1 MNRNLVALSLTL
13 LLASLSSLAHAT
25 LTEIVGTD
33 KPLNLGP
40 SLEYFID
47 TEKTW
52 SDKDV
57 LSGLAY
63 TKFQS
68 HEKAILS
75 VGYQPN
81 PIWIKLKLYNKTSI
95 TDRWVLD
102 VNYAPLDNV
111 TLYSAQSDGHYKI
124 HQQGDHH
131 PYENRDYASNTFPF
145 KIHLPSYS
153 TKTLYIKVENL
164 SSIRIPI
171 SLSTE
176 EVYLKHQQDI
186 KLIYGLLF
194 GLMVALI
201 LFNAFLFVSTRDLGY
216 FFYVAYAIFFVAYQ
230 SSRFGL
236 LTQYIWLDNTWLS
249 DRSLAFTLY
258 GVILFSALLTQHF
271 LHTKEFT
278 PTLHKLL
285 YIPIVYSIVATP
297 LSLIIPNYYYVI
309 QTAGISVSLFFI
321 FILFISLTNLIKGNR
336 FARFYFP
343 AWLCLIIGV
352 VIDAASSFG
361 VIGSNL
367 FTSHISLFAGGLE
380 ALLLSIAL
388 GDRINILQAEKDQVQ
403 QEAQK
408 TLKQS
413 YDNLKRSNQ
422 IKDEF
427 LATVSHELK
436 TPVNGVIGNLELLKT
451 TTLNNSQKDFLG
463 NATDSAAK
471 LALMVD
477 EILGFSEL
485 ETGSIKLKHEPFEF
499 NDLIHGIQKTFV
511 DLCNNKDLEFLVHL
525 DAQVPG
531 YFIGDVEKLLHLLSL
546 VLDNAVK
553 FTEKGKVELKID
565 RLNQCSELKN
575 LIKFSVIDTGSGI
588 PEDLQSKIFQSFYQ
602 TDASLSRKHG
612 GLGIG
617 LATCK
622 QLAKL
627 FHGDITV
634 SSKPGAGSRFEITVE
649 LEGISQA
656 EIKKR
661 KQAIAKNTVQ
671 EETNSSDEPSTN
683 LPVLRDNKIETE
695 SIDILIVEDNPV
707 NQRLLVNMCRKLGYK
722 PHTANDGHEA
732 IHSFLVEKVDIIL
745 MDCQM
750 PVMDGLEATKQI
762 RHMEKGY
769 EIPIIAVT
777 ANTTDEDRRKCA
789 EAGMNDFIAKPIK
802 MTTIKAAIERALLTP
817 KSLYHDPEAAMHLV
831 NPASVRFE

>member
-1 MNRNLVALSLTL
+1 MNRNFLVFFLTL
-13 LLASLSSLAHAT
+13 VLSSITHAK
-25 LTEIVGTD
+25 LTEIDITD
-33 KPLNLGP
+33 KTINLGQ

-47 TEKTW
+47 ADNKW
-52 SDKDV
+52 SDGDV
-57 LSGLAY
+57 LSGLAFEQF
-63 TKFQS
+63 KP

-75 VGYQPN
+75 VGYQDH
-81 PIWIKLKLYNKTSI
+81 PIWIKLKLHNKTTEMNSWI
-95 TDRWVLD
+95 LGI
-102 VNYAPLDNV
+102 NYAPLDKV
-111 TLYSAQSDGHYKI
+111 TLFSAQPDGHYKT
-124 HQQGDHH
+124 HEQGDHR
-131 PYENRDYASNTFPF
+131 PYKNRDYDSNSFPF
-145 KIHLPSYS
+145 SIQLPTFS
-153 TKTLYIKVENL
+153 TKTFYLKVENK

-171 SLSTE
+171 SLATE
-176 EVYLKHQQDI
+176 EVYLKHQQDL

-201 LFNAFLFVSTRDLGY
+201 LFNAFLFISTRELGY
-216 FFYVAYAIFFVAYQ
+216 FFYVAYAVYFIAYQ

-236 LTQYIWLDNTWLS
+236 LTQYVWLDNIWLS
-249 DRSLAFTLY
+249 DRSLPFTLF

-285 YIPIVYSIVATP
+285 YIPIVYSIIATP
-297 LSLIIPNYYYVI
+297 LSLVIPNYYYVV
-309 QTAGISVSLFFI
+309 QTAGISVSLFFA
-321 FILFISLTNLIKGNR
+321 FILVVSLVNLVKGNR

-352 VIDAASSFG
+352 VIDAAASFG
-361 VIGSNL
+361 LIESSL
-367 FTSHISLFAGGLE
+367 LSSHISLFAGGLE

-388 GDRINILQAEKDQVQ
+388 GDRINILQAEKEQVQ

-408 TLKQS
+408 ALMQS
-413 YDNLKRSNQ
+413 HDNLKRSNQ

-436 TPVNGVIGNLELLKT
+436 TPVNGVIGNLELLKST
-451 TTLNNSQKDFLG
+451 MLDKSQVGYLG

-485 ETGSIKLKHEPFEF
+485 ETGTIKLRNEPFEF
-499 NDLIHGIQKTFV
+499 NELIHGIQKTFV
-511 DLCNNKDLEFLVHL
+511 ELCNSKDLEFIVHL
-525 DAQVPG
+525 DAQIPN
-531 YFIGDVEKLLHLLSL
+531 YFTGDVEKLLHLLSL

-553 FTEKGKVELKID
+553 FTDKGKVELRID
-565 RLNQCSELKN
+565 RLNQCNELKN

-588 PEDLQSKIFQSFYQ
+588 PENLQSKIFQSFYQ
-602 TDASLSRKHG
+602 TDGSASRKHG

-656 EIKKR
+656 EIKQR
-661 KQAIAKNTVQ
+661 KQALAQ
-671 EETNSSDEPSTN
+671 ETPETSTAQEN
-683 LPVLRDNKIETE
+683 KPTKSLPVLRDNKIEND
-695 SIDILIVEDNPV
+695 SIDILIVEDNAV

-722 PHTANDGHEA
+722 THAANDGHEA

-777 ANTTDEDRRKCA
+777 ANTSHEDRRKCA
-789 EAGMNDFIAKPIK
+789 EVGMNDFIAKPINMK
-802 MTTIKAAIERALLTP
+802 TIKAAIERALLTP
-817 KSLYHDPEAAMHLV
+817 ANLYHDPDNAMQLV
-831 NPASVRFE
+831 HPASVRFE